1 MGSNTGYYLV
11 YVDKLE
17 SLMKAK
23 KLTYTNLLEKFGIDG
38 LILRRIRYQ
47 KKAGLPQIKRLAD
60 IFNLEMEDI
69 ADVSSVPDLEL
80 KRIKLDL
87 TCNDVAKI
95 IGCSANTVRRVEVSN
110 ATDSGYG
117 KEIKAFFD
125 DMFRDLDEEEDYKAI
140 ICKAVMAYSY

>member
-1 MGSNTGYYLV
+1 M
-11 YVDKLE
+11 
-17 SLMKAK
+17 
-23 KLTYTNLLEKFGIDG
+23 
-38 LILRRIRYQ
+38 
-47 KKAGLPQIKRLAD
+47 PQIKRLAD

-87 TCNDVAKI
+87 TCNDVAEI

-125 DMFRDLDEEEDYKAI
+125 DMFRGLDEEEDYKAI